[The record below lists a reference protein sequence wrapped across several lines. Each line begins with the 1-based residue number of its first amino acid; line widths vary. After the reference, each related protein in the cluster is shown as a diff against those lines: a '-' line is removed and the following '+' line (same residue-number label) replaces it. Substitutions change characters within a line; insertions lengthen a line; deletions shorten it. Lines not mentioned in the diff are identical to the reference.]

1 MIIETVENHNSV
13 IYKISTLGSLAN
25 TTAKCVF
32 VCVVIVK
39 VCIIT
44 TMAVKRKER
53 ERESSYVIIM
63 KRKKWLKQVPVS

>member
-53 ERESSYVIIM
+53 ERERVHM
-63 KRKKWLKQVPVS
+63 